1 MLTLKKTQSTAQ
13 RQLGR
18 ILFLSLACCSVLYGC
33 QSSQQDTAQQAEQ
46 PKSESMSMSSNEA
59 EVQQAAGPV
68 AARRDHAL
76 EAHGDVRNDPYYWL
90 RDDQRENAE
99 ILDYLNAEND
109 YTKAQLAHLEGV
121 KTQLFEEMSAR
132 LAPTDSSVPFRT
144 DVGWF
149 ARRYEEGKELPIH
162 VWWPGQS
169 GEWPEGE
176 AQVLLDENVLGAD
189 LDFYDVGNYD
199 VSPDGRWLAWVE
211 DTVSRGIYQL
221 RFRSIEG
228 DASADEVIEGVASSL
243 AFANDGKTIF
253 YMKLQDETL
262 IPWQVWRHELGTDP
276 ANDVLV
282 YQEDD
287 STFFN
292 SLGRSADGQWIVIA
306 QNSTTMTEYRV
317 IPTASPNSDP
327 QVVIPRQRGHEY
339 QVELLG
345 DRAYV
350 LTNEGAV
357 DFRLI
362 TVPLA
367 QASDRKQW
375 QELLAQRPNTLLQ
388 DLQVLRDYVIVE
400 EISNANQRLR
410 VLPLKGGDS
419 FHISADEPAYLAYL
433 GANEQTNTDTLRYV
447 YSSPTTPATT
457 YDLNLKTGEKV
468 QRKQEFAGK
477 DFDASKYETTRLEIT
492 ARDGTLVPVTLLH
505 RRGQKTDGQAPLYLQ
520 GYGSYGFSYLPGFNS
535 QVLSLVD
542 RGFVTGVAHIRGGQ
556 EKGRQWYDNGKL
568 LNKKNTFTDFIDVA
582 QGLVKQG
589 WAHPEKVA
597 GSGRSAGGLLIG
609 AVANMAPETFKVLL
623 AGVPFVDV
631 VTTMLDESIP
641 LTTYEYDEWGNPNQ
655 KEFYDY
661 MLSYSPYDNLHQGP
675 YPNILV
681 TTGLWDPAVQY
692 WEPAKWVA
700 RLRATK
706 QDQNELLLYTDMTA
720 GHRGGSGRFDRLKD
734 RAMEY
739 AFTMDR
745 MGLSSSAESSE

>member
-1 MLTLKKTQSTAQ
+1 
-13 RQLGR
+13 
-18 ILFLSLACCSVLYGC
+18 
-33 QSSQQDTAQQAEQ
+33 
-46 PKSESMSMSSNEA
+46 MSSNEA

-228 DASADEVIEGVASSL
+228 DVSADEVIEGVASSL

-276 ANDVLV
+276 VNDVLV

-327 QVVIPRQRGHEY
+327 RVVIPRQRGHEY

>member
-1 MLTLKKTQSTAQ
+1 M
-13 RQLGR
+13 
-18 ILFLSLACCSVLYGC
+18 
-33 QSSQQDTAQQAEQ
+33 
-46 PKSESMSMSSNEA
+46 SNEA
-59 EVQQAAGPV
+59 EASAVAAGPT

-76 EAHGDVRNDPYYWL
+76 ETHGDVRNDPYYWL
-90 RDDQRENAE
+90 RDDQRENTEVLA
-99 ILDYLNAEND
+99 YLNAEND
-109 YTKAQLAHLEGV
+109 YTNTELAHLEGL
-121 KTQLFEEMSAR
+121 KGQLFEEMSAR
-132 LAPTDSSVPFRT
+132 LAPNDSSVPYRT

-149 ARRYEEGKELPIH
+149 ARRYEAGKEMPIH
-162 VWWPGQS
+162 VWWPGQA

-176 AQVLLDENVLGAD
+176 AQVLLDENALGAK
-189 LDFYDVGNYD
+189 LDFYEVGNYD
-199 VSPDGRWLAWVE
+199 VSPDGQWLAWAE
-211 DTVSRGIYQL
+211 DTLSRGIYQL
-221 RFRSIEG
+221 RFRSLAG
-228 DASADEVIEGVASSL
+228 DGGADEVIEGVASSL

-276 ANDVLV
+276 SNDVLV

-306 QNSTTMTEYRV
+306 QSSTTMTEYSV
-317 IPTASPNSDP
+317 ISTNQPHSDR
-327 QVVIPRQRGHEY
+327 QVVIPRQRDHEY

-345 DRAYV
+345 DQAYV

-367 QASDRKQW
+367 QAADRSQW

-457 YDLNLKTGEKV
+457 FDLNLKTGEKV
-468 QRKQEFAGK
+468 QRKQEFAGS

-655 KEFYDY
+655 KAFYDY

-700 RLRATK
+700 SLRATK
-706 QDQNELLLYTDMTA
+706 QDNNALLLYTDMTA
-720 GHRGGSGRFDRLKD
+720 GHRGGAGRFDRLKD
-734 RAMEY
+734 RSMEY
-739 AFTMDR
+739 AFMMDHLG
-745 MGLSSSAESSE
+745 MVKK